1 MIAANIT
8 LDRGMLEAGS
18 VEATAIARQA
28 AADGTWNAHCVAPA
42 SLTQLY
48 AEANKT

>member
-1 MIAANIT
+1 
-8 LDRGMLEAGS
+8 MLEAGS
-18 VEATAIARQA
+18 VAATAIARQA
-28 AADGTWNAHCVAPA
+28 AADGTWNVHCVAAA